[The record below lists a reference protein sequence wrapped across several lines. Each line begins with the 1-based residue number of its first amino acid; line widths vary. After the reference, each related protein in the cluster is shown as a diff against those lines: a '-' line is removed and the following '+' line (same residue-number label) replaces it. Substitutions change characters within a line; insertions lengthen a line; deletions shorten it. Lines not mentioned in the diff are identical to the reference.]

1 MGRRAGRASIVQ
13 LVRSPD
19 VDGAKPVSLPGGGAA
34 GKRGKA
40 GGGGAGALRL
50 DEEWVVEHAAQ
61 VARLLLGGLDV
72 LGLYVLCPEASL
84 AASAGGLVGAAREV
98 LAALRAKGAAPLLL
112 HIDSVTGKLAAKE
125 CSAAG
130 PASLKPC
137 ELKTA
142 AVLANLMTLRCM

>member
-1 MGRRAGRASIVQ
+1 MQ

-19 VDGAKPVSLPGGGAA
+19 VDGAKPVSLSGGAAAGGAA
-34 GKRGKA
+34 GKKGKA
-40 GGGGAGALRL
+40 GPGGGGALRL

-84 AASAGGLVGAAREV
+84 VASAGALVGAAREV
-98 LAALRAKGAAPLLL
+98 LAAVRDKAAPPLLL
-112 HIDSVTGKLAAKE
+112 HIDSVTGNLAAKE
-125 CSAAG
+125 CSASG

-137 ELKTA
+137 ELKAT
-142 AVLANLMTLRCM
+142 AVLANLMTLRCT